1 MFYGRENDKITS
13 KRGGHCACTETEG
26 ITLSKIICEYCGTIY
41 DSNEGRCP
49 ICGANQAAGGE
60 SAPVQAKEATPSMD
74 DTIIAVDGLLP
85 KGNPKEPAGQP
96 EKKPAAQRETEVTST
111 EPVWPEPE
119 ESQPE
124 ADAPKKPS
132 IPTELMEEKPE
143 EKQKSRPVQPT
154 ESGKAARDT
163 GKPFRAKPAEGAPQ
177 REEAPSEPPKPIA
190 AKKQGV
196 SRRDQITCAILGVA
210 VALFALYIGYRFARP
225 YLFPNRGSSAE
236 TTEPAALNAC
246 QAVTADASI
255 TFHAP
260 GESRLLSVT
269 LTPADTTDTL
279 SFQSSD
285 PSVATVTAEGTV
297 VAVAPGQATIT
308 ITCGQAQTVC
318 NVLCDWVSA
327 ATDSPDPATDTTAAT
342 EPAETTEPAEPDG
355 ELSLDREDITFFQLG
370 ETTRLRVSGL
380 DASQLTW
387 SSDNSAVASVTSS
400 GLVTAEAPGTTRIRA
415 TYGGQELVCI
425 VRCNFEEEEPT
436 ESSGSATISHT
447 DVTLTVDESFTLRL
461 EDSEGN
467 TLEVTWT
474 PGNTNVCTVSGNT
487 VTAVGAGYTEITAT
501 YDGETYTCIVRVRE

>member
-1 MFYGRENDKITS
+1 MISEKGEKSNRIVVVLWRENDKITS

-119 ESQPE
+119 EGQPE

-132 IPTELMEEKPE
+132 IPTELTEEKPE

-163 GKPFRAKPAEGAPQ
+163 ASHSGQNRQ
-177 REEAPSEPPKPIA
+177 RELPRGKRRPVNRQNPLPPRSRACPAGIKSPAPFWASQLPCLLCIS
-190 AKKQGV
+190 V
-196 SRRDQITCAILGVA
+196 TV
-210 VALFALYIGYRFARP
+210 FARP
-225 YLFPNRGSSAE
+225 YLFPESWQFCRNHRTGGAERLPSCNRR
-236 TTEPAALNAC
+236 C
-246 QAVTADASI
+246 Q
-255 TFHAP
+255 HYLP
-260 GESRLLSVT
+260 CPRESRLLSVT

-308 ITCGQAQTVC
+308 ITCGQAQAVC

-342 EPAETTEPAEPDG
+342 DPAETTEPAEPDG

-436 ESSGSATISHT
+436 ESSALPPSAT
-447 DVTLTVDESFTLRL
+447 LTSP
-461 EDSEGN
+461 SP
-467 TLEVTWT
+467 WT
-474 PGNTNVCTVSGNT
+474 RASPSAWR
-487 VTAVGAGYTEITAT
+487 TARAT
-501 YDGETYTCIVRVRE
+501 P